1 MMVPAGT
8 ISLSA
13 TGCSGA
19 ACPQAS
25 IFTIPVI
32 SDNAQ
37 ISGPQ
42 EVCKDNEETYTVQLF
57 DGTEYNWSLSSG
69 GSILAGQGTN
79 QVVIGWNG
87 PTDPFTSHW
96 LVVEYENCYLGCGGI
111 DSIPVKILPPFLI
124 EGQVELCE
132 GTASSFRARWLTP
145 DVNVS
150 SNWIIFKS
158 DGSVFWTSPAPSA
171 FLNFPSNAPAG
182 SYRIYAE
189 PSQPGQTC
197 SESAEL
203 TVNVIA
209 RPSAPIAIA
218 GHS

>member
-1 MMVPAGT
+1 M
-8 ISLSA
+8 
-13 TGCSGA
+13 
-19 ACPQAS
+19 
-25 IFTIPVI
+25 
-32 SDNAQ
+32 
-37 ISGPQ
+37 
-42 EVCKDNEETYTVQLF
+42 
-57 DGTEYNWSLSSG
+57 
-69 GSILAGQGTN
+69 
-79 QVVIGWNG
+79 
-87 PTDPFTSHW
+87 
-96 LVVEYENCYLGCGGI
+96 
-111 DSIPVKILPPFLI
+111 
-124 EGQVELCE
+124 ELCE

-182 SYRIYAE
+182 SYSIYAE

-218 GHS
+218 GAQLICPGNTYTYEVSGNAPYTVEWQATGGFPASQTGDPVAVTWNAAGPYSLTARHVSIDGLGCSSAPVTYNINVPSTIDPGCRFPPHQESNGVTY